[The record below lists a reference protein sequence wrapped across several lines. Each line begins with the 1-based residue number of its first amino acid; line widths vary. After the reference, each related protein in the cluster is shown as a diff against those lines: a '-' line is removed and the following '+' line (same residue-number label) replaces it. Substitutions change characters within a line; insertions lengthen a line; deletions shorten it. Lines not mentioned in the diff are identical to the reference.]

1 MPRCGRR
8 WLGTRVMSRPK
19 SVMEPASGE
28 SSPVMRLKS
37 VVLPSPFG
45 PMIRRRSPGSTVR
58 STASVTRRPPNDFW
72 SFCTESAAMVGGRD
86 YRASRRRCRT
96 GASCAHRSPVGQN
109 RMTDDELTYLTVLF
123 IVRALTAG
131 VRAPNS
137 RAVGL
142 GGPDGTHTTRS
153 SSLGNRARRWRG
165 AVERRSEEHTSE
177 LQSHSDLVCRLL
189 L

>member
-1 MPRCGRR
+1 
-8 WLGTRVMSRPK
+8 
-19 SVMEPASGE
+19 
-28 SSPVMRLKS
+28 
-37 VVLPSPFG
+37 
-45 PMIRRRSPGSTVR
+45 
-58 STASVTRRPPNDFW
+58 
-72 SFCTESAAMVGGRD
+72 FCTESAAIVGGRD

-96 GASCAHRSPVGQN
+96 GAYCAHRSPVGQN
-109 RMTDDELTYLTVLF
+109 RMTDDELTDLTVLS

-165 AVERRSEEHTSE
+165 AIERAARFRSEEHTSE
-177 LQSHSDLVCRLL
+177 LHHDQI
-189 L
+189 